1 MPKMN
6 IRIKLEI
13 AKILN
18 LELECSSSEKK
29 KEDAPDESRKS
40 IADNRPNNSDNK

>member
-1 MPKMN
+1 MN

-18 LELECSSSEKK
+18 LEFELSSSKK
-29 KEDAPDESRKS
+29 KEDKSDDKQRS
-40 IADNRPNNSDNK
+40 IADTANSSTSDSKQ

>member
-1 MPKMN
+1 MN

-18 LELECSSSEKK
+18 LDFEWSSSKK
-29 KEDAPDESRKS
+29 KEDKSDERTRNDLAS
-40 IADNRPNNSDNK
+40 ADNTSDNSK

>member
-1 MPKMN
+1 MN

-18 LELECSSSEKK
+18 LDFEWSSSSKK
-29 KEDAPDESRKS
+29 KEDKSDDKQRS
-40 IADNRPNNSDNK
+40 IADTANNSTSDNKQ